1 MHRDGAIYGAGTLES
16 IRFLRFE
23 PEFAQQETECL
34 KPPHAPVLE
43 SRLSTMKIEF
53 ERKDRSSKG
62 NGSF

>member
-1 MHRDGAIYGAGTLES
+1 MAQPYVPGTLES

-23 PEFAQQETECL
+23 LEFAQQETEWRYQ
-34 KPPHAPVLE
+34 PHAPVIE
-43 SRLSTMKIEF
+43 SRSSTVQTEF